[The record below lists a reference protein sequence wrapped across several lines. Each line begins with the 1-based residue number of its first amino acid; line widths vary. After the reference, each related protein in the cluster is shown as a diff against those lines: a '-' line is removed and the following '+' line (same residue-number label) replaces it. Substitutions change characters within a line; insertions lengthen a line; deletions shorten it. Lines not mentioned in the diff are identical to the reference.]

1 MLLDVKNLSTEFYVK
16 RGTVKAVNNV
26 SFNVDKGEI
35 LAIVGESGSGKS
47 VTSLSVMGLVRD
59 PGKVTGGEILFNGED
74 LNKKSKKE
82 MRSIRAVSYTHLTLP
97 TICSV

>member
-59 PGKVTGGEILFNGED
+59 PGKVTGGEILF
-74 LNKKSKKE
+74 
-82 MRSIRAVSYTHLTLP
+82 
-97 TICSV
+97 